1 MEDFLQKFQA
11 FTSTNVLSI
20 LTFLLAFLN
29 FLVYCRQAN
38 IMSKQAKIMET
49 QTRLLEPNQP
59 TIIAIPY
66 IPPHVTIAPQQL
78 GLYISIYNNAQS
90 VIILDKIEILSNH
103 MDFRGKNNSPTKC
116 LHLNKHL
123 RASGFTNKDSSPY
136 NTNNPN
142 KEPIYL
148 SKLDSDF
155 ILNLGLGLTISE
167 PITESVPIDLRIS
180 ILDCNQ
186 TSTSMD
192 CSILVNTTEHYTRP
206 TGVKTWYDWG
216 ENRV

>member
-1 MEDFLQKFQA
+1 MEYFLQKFQA

-20 LTFLLAFLN
+20 LTFVLAFLN

-38 IMSKQAKIMET
+38 IMSKQNEIMKT

-66 IPPHVTIAPQQL
+66 IPPHVTIVLQQL

-90 VIILDKIEILSNH
+90 VIILEKIEILSNH

-116 LHLNKHL
+116 LPLNKHL
-123 RASGFTNKDSSPY
+123 RASGFTNQDSSPY
-136 NTNNPN
+136 NPNNLK

-148 SKLDSDF
+148 SELDSDF
-155 ILNLGLGLTISE
+155 ILNLRLDLTISE
-167 PITESVPIDLRIS
+167 PITESVYVDLRIS

-186 TSTSMD
+186 NRTIHQRS
-192 CSILVNTTEHYTRP
+192 CLVNTAEHYTPP
-206 TGVKTWYDWG
+206 TGVKTHYDWG

>member
-1 MEDFLQKFQA
+1 MEYFLQKLWA
-11 FTSTNVLSI
+11 FVLNNVLSI
-20 LTFLLAFLN
+20 LTL
-29 FLVYCRQAN
+29 LVYCRQAN
-38 IMSKQAKIMET
+38 IMSKQNEIMKT

-66 IPPHVTIAPQQL
+66 IPPHDTIAPQQL
-78 GLYISIYNNAQS
+78 GLYISIYNNAQR
-90 VIILDKIEILSNH
+90 VIIVEQIEIISNH

-116 LHLNKHL
+116 LPLNKHL

-136 NTNNPN
+136 NPNNPN
-142 KEPIYL
+142 KETIYL

-155 ILNLGLGLTISE
+155 ILNLCLFLTISE

-186 TSTSMD
+186 NTTIYPYS
-192 CSILVNTTEHYTRP
+192 CSVNTTEHYTRP
-206 TGVKTWYDWG
+206 AGVNTWLW
-216 ENRV
+216 E